1 MTRLEPPLFCAAF
14 THTFHSEAQAQSTV
28 ENFIILYRRTRCCR
42 FCEKKKRVFLM
53 SGASEQAMAK
63 AMVEQKYFIYFF
75 RQCKKE

>member
-14 THTFHSEAQAQSTV
+14 THIFIARHRHSQQYS
-28 ENFIILYRRTRCCR
+28 YRRTPIAVDFVRT
-42 FCEKKKRVFLM
+42 KKNIVLM
-53 SGASEQAMAK
+53 SGASEQAMEK